1 MTLPDANEPT
11 PTYREGAV
19 GLDKKNN
26 TILVLTELRGGEP
39 DSGRLLT
46 VPVKA
51 MILRHWKWL

>member
-1 MTLPDANEPT
+1 MSPLLPT
-11 PTYREGAV
+11 EGIV

-26 TILVLTELRGGEP
+26 TILVLTELRVAEP

-51 MILRHWKWL
+51 MILRRWKWL